1 MAAAAARVLRTAAD
15 RTEASPASDSSTQAA
30 TIKTRATNA
39 HAMAAR
45 IMAQVYQMVA
55 RGMIEARLGAGARSA
70 WPGDLEGAGI
80 YVPAKSR
87 IPLARAGSR

>member
-30 TIKTRATNA
+30 TIKTRATNT

-55 RGMIEARLGAGARSA
+55 RRMVVARRGAHSA
-70 WPGDLEGAGI
+70 WAGDFEGAGI